1 MNKIAK
7 KQQRGEEKKVF
18 IAEVALGLFKEKGY
32 NNVTVD
38 EIVKTCETSKGSFY
52 HHFNSKADIL
62 NEHFKLA
69 DKYYEKSFTTLP
81 KNESAIE
88 RLRYFLNDTY
98 IYLENTFGREFLT
111 IIYSR
116 SLESDVHEYFRN
128 PNRKLFSIF
137 EKLLKEILNEFP
149 PSSTMSI
156 ESLKQSLIIFAMG
169 IVYYWCTIETN
180 QSLNDIAKQPINH
193 FLNGFIQK

>member
-7 KQQRGEEKKVF
+7 KQQRGEEKRSF

-69 DKYYEKSFTTLP
+69 DKYYEQSFSALP
-81 KNESAIE
+81 KDQNTIE
-88 RLRYFLNDTY
+88 RLRFFLNDTY
-98 IYLENTFGREFLT
+98 IYLEHTFGREFLT

-116 SLESDVHEYFRN
+116 SLESDVHVYFRD

-137 EKLLKEILNEFP
+137 EKLLADILNESP
-149 PSSTMSI
+149 NSTNLSI
-156 ESLKQSLIIFAMG
+156 KSLKQSLIIFSMG
-169 IVYYWCTIETN
+169 IVYYWCTIQTN
-180 QSLNDIAKQPINH
+180 QSLNEIAKEPINH
-193 FLNGFIQK
+193 FLNGFFS